1 MVAILHKTDEIQ
13 MGTALE
19 EVEKLAKQTG
29 HVIAVARKIYE
40 AEYDKLRDARVTDF
54 VATLAVR
61 RTRERL
67 LAMQKNRR
75 ATAANSSYELFSA

>member
-1 MVAILHKTDEIQ
+1 MMATLHKIDEIRK
-13 MGTALE
+13 GPARE
-19 EVEKLAKQTG
+19 EVERLARQTG
-29 HVIAVARKIYE
+29 YVIAVAQKIYD
-40 AEYDKLRDARVTDF
+40 AEYDKLSDAKVKDF
-54 VATLAVR
+54 VAVLAVR

>member
-1 MVAILHKTDEIQ
+1 MAILHKTGEIE
-13 MGTALE
+13 MGTALD

-40 AEYDKLRDARVTDF
+40 AEYDKLRDAQSTDF
-54 VATLAVR
+54 VTILAVR
-61 RTRERL
+61 HTRARL
-67 LAMQKNRR
+67 LAMQKNRL